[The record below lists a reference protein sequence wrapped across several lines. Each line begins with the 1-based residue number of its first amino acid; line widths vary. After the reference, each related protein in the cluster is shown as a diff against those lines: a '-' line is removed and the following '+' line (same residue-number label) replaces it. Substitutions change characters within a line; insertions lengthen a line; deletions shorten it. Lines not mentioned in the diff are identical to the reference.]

1 MDENIARELTE
12 TLRDLNDLLGRRT
25 GLSSRSTTSNTSD
38 PAERAARQ
46 SELKSRL
53 DYLTDYKNL
62 TLKELYERRRE
73 IEDEK
78 LLTEAQKKLY
88 LDQIKVLTKEVELRQ
103 KQNTALEQTSIRM
116 IGSLG
121 NLGKAF
127 NDISGDVTKFN
138 STISMVGDEALALG
152 KTFGTAGTVIGASI
166 KALTFLTTTTL
177 DQTQKLL
184 KGFDDLSSVG
194 ATTSLTTR
202 QVMKLGQASGYSVAN
217 LEKFT
222 KNFIQLGTDL
232 ANLGGTASLGAKT
245 FAQITAVG
253 NKTYEAFNRVGIS
266 QEQLTEAQAGYVRQ
280 AAMSNAIGR
289 KDTVELRKASLD
301 YVEQLVKLRDL
312 TGMNVQKQQQAL
324 ESALAQENFDAYVNS
339 RQIKAQEIEE
349 QIRNESNEQRKQE
362 LRAAKQAIENELNEK
377 KKLAIVAS
385 QLDEKNRTAF
395 LQGISTSGPTIM
407 TEAVARLEHL
417 LGVPISKINENANKG
432 IETTTMALNALSAA
446 NKKTLTEFGP
456 LVGMLGSAGIEIR
469 KELMFG
475 VESSKFLNGLLRMT
489 AEEREKEF
497 QRIASNN
504 ETRLREGKIIDESG
518 KPVEDAAKNF
528 QNAVN
533 STSRNLATATDDVV
547 DFINPFTGSVLGATT
562 AVVGL
567 AGAAYLAI
575 AGLRRLGTSGMSSG
589 LGASGASGAL
599 GRVIGTAVKFSPLAI
614 AGTLGG
620 TALGAA
626 GNYLGSD
633 TTAGKSLGVLGNA
646 ATGAGLGAMLGIPGA
661 IAGGVLGTGYGIY
674 DKFFGKTSNTVAP
687 TTAATPA
694 GSSATAATPAGRTAT
709 AATVSTVAKGGQQ
722 AVNVNIVS
730 SIPLNVNIEKVLDP
744 LFKLTRTTRQPTGM
758 SEFSLADI
766 NDEITVPVKISAMSE
781 GFENLFKSMNDNLY
795 AIARNTKDSPG
806 STSTSAPA
814 ASSSATGSSTQ
825 MYDSTGRR
833 LTRAERNNNPGNLIY
848 NDYTIGLGAVG
859 QDNGGF
865 AIFPTLEIGKKALQ
879 ENLRNYQKRGVTQNV
894 ESIIERW
901 SPAGAKGNENQGTA
915 YRDFVA
921 QRLGVKPN
929 QPIDINDPDVME
941 KLTGSIAKFESGR
954 ELSNFRNPAAPAAA
968 QPGPAARPATAAPA
982 AARPATAAPAAAR
995 PATAAPAAARPATA
1009 APAAARPATAAPAAA
1024 RPATAAPAA
1033 ARPATAAP
1041 AAARP
1046 TTPATQTS
1054 SSVFTTEGT
1063 LSGITED
1070 EIRNHPKYKQY
1081 YEEVLRTSSNNPLSA
1096 RRVAMAHG
1104 VAMAQVKRDIA
1115 QSQSQRNTEPVTS
1128 APVEPVKSAPV
1139 TSAPVTSAPVT
1150 SAPVTS
1156 APVTSAP
1163 VTSAPAAT
1171 RPATRKY
1178 KIEEGSF
1185 TSNGKLIS
1193 YHRTKDGEY
1202 YINGKLVTEDE
1213 YKKLKEIIRSQN
1225 TPARG
1230 YGTLT
1235 TPKFAKGGMI
1245 SGPGTSTSDSV
1256 PAFNKDTG
1264 QPIALSTGEYV
1275 LPASVTSIL
1284 GKGYLDSLISNPN
1297 TLKRQSGGVIPG
1309 GNSTEVISDSE
1320 LGGGM
1325 REVIYADGSRKL
1337 TGGFGTKF
1345 FDAKGNIVKMQ
1356 LPSFGGVRQ
1365 TAYPSGKVDT
1375 SYSAGPMN
1383 VSKLASGRIEGEY
1396 DTGIAKLRLGST
1408 PDAYNKLGLP
1418 SKDASF
1424 GMSVATPTG
1433 YKDFNYSRE
1442 EMMKITADY
1451 NRQKS
1456 EDNLGL
1462 QSNQLVDPMR
1472 EILTPM
1478 LDKQDETNKNMLSVL
1493 QNMLS
1498 VLESSTSIQ
1507 SNMLNY
1513 ARM

>member
-1 MDENIARELTE
+1 MDENIARELANT
-12 TLRDLNDLLGRRT
+12 LNDLNIFLNRGT
-25 GLSSRSTTSNTSD
+25 STSSRSSSSSFNLT
-38 PAERAARQ
+38 EEEKKARQ
-46 SELKSRL
+46 Q
-53 DYLTDYKNL
+53 YLTNFANL
-62 TLKELYERRRE
+62 TKAELEQRRYEIKNAKEL
-73 IEDEK
+73 DEVQRQQ
-78 LLTEAQKKLY
+78 LLTQAKLEI
-88 LDQIKVLTKEVELRQ
+88 QRKEIAEQ
-103 KQNTALEQTSIRM
+103 FKQSSLKM
-116 IGSLG
+116 IGSLD

-202 QVMKLGQASGYSVAN
+202 QVMELGQASGYSVAN

-533 STSRNLATATDDVV
+533 STSRNLATAIDDVV
-547 DFINPFTGSVLGATT
+547 DFINPFTGSLLGATT
-562 AVVGL
+562 AAVGL

-575 AGLRRLGTSGMSSG
+575 AGLRKLGASGMVSG
-589 LGASGASGAL
+589 LGASGGGGAL

-626 GNYLGSD
+626 GDYLGSD

-661 IAGGVLGTGYGIY
+661 IAGGVLGAGYGIY

-687 TTAATPA
+687 TATATPA
-694 GSSATAATPAGRTAT
+694 GSSAAS
-709 AATVSTVAKGGQQ
+709 ATVSTVAQGGQQ
-722 AVNVNIVS
+722 AVNVNIVG

-744 LFKLTRTTRQPTGM
+744 LFKLTRTPRQTAGM
-758 SEFSLADI
+758 SEFSLADV

-781 GFENLFKSMNDNLY
+781 GFETLFKSMNDYLY
-795 AIARNTKDSPG
+795 AIARNTKKDSTV
-806 STSTSAPA
+806 SASAPA
-814 ASSSATGSSTQ
+814 SVAGSSATGSSATGSSTQ
-825 MYDSTGRR
+825 MNDSSGRR
-833 LTRAERNNNPGNLIY
+833 LTKAERNNNPGNLIF
-848 NDYTIGLGAVG
+848 NEYTRGLGAVG
-859 QDNGGF
+859 QDNAGF
-865 AIFPTLEIGKKALQ
+865 AIFPTLEAGTNALQ
-879 ENLRNYQKRGVTQNV
+879 ENLRNYRRKGVTQNV
-894 ESIIERW
+894 ESIIEKW
-901 SPAGAKGNENQGTA
+901 SPGKGQGNTQQGTDNYA
-915 YRDFVA
+915 NFVA
-921 QRLGVKPN
+921 QQLGVKPN
-929 QPIDINDPDVME
+929 QPININDPTVME

-954 ELSNFRNPAAPAAA
+954 ELSNFRNPAAPAAT
-968 QPGPAARPATAAPA
+968 QPPAASVSS
-982 AARPATAAPAAAR
+982 
-995 PATAAPAAARPATA
+995 
-1009 APAAARPATAAPAAA
+1009 
-1024 RPATAAPAA
+1024 
-1033 ARPATAAP
+1033 
-1041 AAARP
+1041 
-1046 TTPATQTS
+1046 TPAS
-1054 SSVFTTEGT
+1054 
-1063 LSGITED
+1063 
-1070 EIRNHPKYKQY
+1070 
-1081 YEEVLRTSSNNPLSA
+1081 
-1096 RRVAMAHG
+1096 
-1104 VAMAQVKRDIA
+1104 
-1115 QSQSQRNTEPVTS
+1115 
-1128 APVEPVKSAPV
+1128 
-1139 TSAPVTSAPVT
+1139 
-1150 SAPVTS
+1150 
-1156 APVTSAP
+1156 
-1163 VTSAPAAT
+1163 
-1171 RPATRKY
+1171 
-1178 KIEEGSF
+1178 
-1185 TSNGKLIS
+1185 
-1193 YHRTKDGEY
+1193 
-1202 YINGKLVTEDE
+1202 
-1213 YKKLKEIIRSQN
+1213 KKLMSIKDTVDLDVFREKDPNGHREYVQRVEELRKEYSKKLENDSKFNASMKGRSPYVYERMLRLKAEQLAESQALEEFKSRMKEAGAAKTTV
-1225 TPARG
+1225 TPI
-1230 YGTLT
+1230 GTKL
-1235 TPKFAKGGMI
+1235 AKGGMI
-1245 SGPGTSTSDSV
+1245 LGPGTPTSDSV

-1275 LPASVTSIL
+1275 LPAGVTSIL
-1284 GKGYLDSLISNPN
+1284 GKGYLDSLINSPDTLRRQTGGIIPGNKADDKQRELDKLIAN
-1297 TLKRQSGGVIPG
+1297 IDTILGSGTGLKRQGFSLVEDSSSGIIGVSGSMASESKSMIEA
-1309 GNSTEVISDSE
+1309 TLAKAEDISK
-1320 LGGGM
+1320 
-1325 REVIYADGSRKL
+1325 RYNV
-1337 TGGFGTKF
+1337 
-1345 FDAKGNIVKMQ
+1345 
-1356 LPSFGGVRQ
+1356 LP
-1365 TAYPSGKVDT
+1365 
-1375 SYSAGPMN
+1375 
-1383 VSKLASGRIEGEY
+1383 
-1396 DTGIAKLRLGST
+1396 T
-1408 PDAYNKLGLP
+1408 PDPVPIIKASDVTDADFGVSSEMAMPTSN
-1418 SKDASF
+1418 DASQF
-1424 GMSVATPTG
+1424 KFDRAAML
-1433 YKDFNYSRE
+1433 KDTETFQ
-1442 EMMKITADY
+1442 
-1451 NRQKS
+1451 RQQG
-1456 EDNLGL
+1456 ENLGL
-1462 QSNQLVDPMR
+1462 SSSQLVDPMR
-1472 EILTPM
+1472 EALTPM

>member
-1 MDENIARELTE
+1 MDENIARELANT
-12 TLRDLNDLLGRRT
+12 LNDLNIFLNRGT
-25 GLSSRSTTSNTSD
+25 STSSRSSSSSFNLT
-38 PAERAARQ
+38 EEEKKARQ
-46 SELKSRL
+46 Q
-53 DYLTDYKNL
+53 YLANFANL
-62 TLKELYERRRE
+62 TKAELEQRRYEIKNAKEL
-73 IEDEK
+73 DEVQRQQ
-78 LLTEAQKKLY
+78 LLTQAKLEI
-88 LDQIKVLTKEVELRQ
+88 QRKEIAEQ
-103 KQNTALEQTSIRM
+103 FKQSSLKM
-116 IGSLG
+116 IGSLD

-202 QVMKLGQASGYSVAN
+202 QVMELGQASGYSVAN

-533 STSRNLATATDDVV
+533 STSRNLATAIDDVV
-547 DFINPFTGSVLGATT
+547 DFINPFTGSLLGATT
-562 AVVGL
+562 AAVGL

-575 AGLRRLGTSGMSSG
+575 AGLRKLGASGMVSG
-589 LGASGASGAL
+589 LGASGGGGAL

-626 GNYLGSD
+626 GDYLGSD

-661 IAGGVLGTGYGIY
+661 IAGGVLGAGYGIY

-687 TTAATPA
+687 TATATPA
-694 GSSATAATPAGRTAT
+694 GSSAAS
-709 AATVSTVAKGGQQ
+709 ATVSTVAQGGQQ
-722 AVNVNIVS
+722 AVNVNIVG

-744 LFKLTRTTRQPTGM
+744 LFRLTRTPRQTAGM
-758 SEFSLADI
+758 SEFSLADV

-795 AIARNTKDSPG
+795 AIAKNTLPSLGNKNSPPSAG
-806 STSTSAPA
+806 SSGAG
-814 ASSSATGSSTQ
+814 SSSAVSPLGSSLSDAMVSVESSGNTNAVSRKGATGLMQ
-825 MYDSTGRR
+825 VLPSTAMKPGFGMPDIFEFANFSGEKTAANAQSLLINPAIGKPYGDLYMQKMLDRYNGN
-833 LTRAERNNNPGNLIY
+833 LEHALIAYNWGPGNADKWLKQ
-848 NDYTIGLGAVG
+848 GA
-859 QDNGGF
+859 DKSKL
-865 AIFPTLEIGKKALQ
+865 PEET
-879 ENLRNYQKRGVTQNV
+879 RNYIKKIN
-894 ESIIERW
+894 
-901 SPAGAKGNENQGTA
+901 KLLGNEA
-915 YRDFVA
+915 
-921 QRLGVKPN
+921 KPYA
-929 QPIDINDPDVME
+929 
-941 KLTGSIAKFESGR
+941 S
-954 ELSNFRNPAAPAAA
+954 
-968 QPGPAARPATAAPA
+968 
-982 AARPATAAPAAAR
+982 
-995 PATAAPAAARPATA
+995 
-1009 APAAARPATAAPAAA
+1009 
-1024 RPATAAPAA
+1024 
-1033 ARPATAAP
+1033 
-1041 AAARP
+1041 
-1046 TTPATQTS
+1046 
-1054 SSVFTTEGT
+1054 
-1063 LSGITED
+1063 
-1070 EIRNHPKYKQY
+1070 
-1081 YEEVLRTSSNNPLSA
+1081 
-1096 RRVAMAHG
+1096 
-1104 VAMAQVKRDIA
+1104 
-1115 QSQSQRNTEPVTS
+1115 
-1128 APVEPVKSAPV
+1128 
-1139 TSAPVTSAPVT
+1139 
-1150 SAPVTS
+1150 
-1156 APVTSAP
+1156 
-1163 VTSAPAAT
+1163 
-1171 RPATRKY
+1171 
-1178 KIEEGSF
+1178 
-1185 TSNGKLIS
+1185 
-1193 YHRTKDGEY
+1193 
-1202 YINGKLVTEDE
+1202 
-1213 YKKLKEIIRSQN
+1213 
-1225 TPARG
+1225 
-1230 YGTLT
+1230 
-1235 TPKFAKGGMI
+1235 GGMI
-1245 SGPGTSTSDSV
+1245 LGPGTPTSDSV

-1264 QPIALSTGEYV
+1264 QSIALSTGEYV
-1275 LPASVTSIL
+1275 LPANVTKIL
-1284 GKGYLDSLISNPN
+1284 GKSYLDNLISNPN
-1297 TLKRQSGGVIPG
+1297 SLKRQAGGIIPG
-1309 GNSTEVISDSE
+1309 ADSE
-1320 LGGGM
+1320 LA
-1325 REVIYADGSRKL
+1325 R
-1337 TGGFGTKF
+1337 
-1345 FDAKGNIVKMQ
+1345 
-1356 LPSFGGVRQ
+1356 
-1365 TAYPSGKVDT
+1365 
-1375 SYSAGPMN
+1375 
-1383 VSKLASGRIEGEY
+1383 
-1396 DTGIAKLRLGST
+1396 
-1408 PDAYNKLGLP
+1408 KLGLIDQVLNEAGLKREGSSLNIIKDISDGV
-1418 SKDASF
+1418 SKSVSKESLSMIQNSLSQINEFAKKHNLSIPESTFSRSYVNPNSVSDADFGLSSSLTFAEGGMIPGNKADDKQRELDKLIANIDTILGSGTGLKRQGFSLVEDSSSGIVGVRGSMAAESKSMIEATLAKAEDISKRYNVLPTPDPVPIIKASDVTDADFGVSSEMAMPTSNDASQF
-1424 GMSVATPTG
+1424 KFDRAAML
-1433 YKDFNYSRE
+1433 KDTETFQ
-1442 EMMKITADY
+1442 
-1451 NRQKS
+1451 RQQG
-1456 EDNLGL
+1456 ENLGL
-1462 QSNQLVDPMR
+1462 SSSQLIDPMR
-1472 EILTPM
+1472 EALTPM
-1478 LDKQDETNKNMLSVL
+1478 LDKQDATSQNMLNVL